1 MNFFERYCGLC
12 REEGSTPNGVAKKL
26 GIASASV
33 TQWKQGSV
41 PRVETLSKIAEYFGV
56 TVDYLLTGD
65 ETKKAPASSGGVT
78 DDDIKA
84 ALFGGAGDVTDE
96 MWDEVRRFAAYVRAR
111 EAEKDD
117 GAVQASRGK

>member
-1 MNFFERYCGLC
+1 MFYDLYCKLCDERGV
-12 REEGSTPNGVAKKL
+12 TPTRAAVEL
-26 GIASASV
+26 GMSKG
-33 TQWKQGSV
+33 TPTTWKRMGTTPQAAQLT
-41 PRVETLSKIAEYFGV
+41 RLAEYFGV